1 MSRECLLILLHPWSI
16 RVDEGWIDVLTTHA
30 VILIELSVTGTG
42 SNMSLTDLFPCAV
55 STGCLHDV
63 VL

>member
-1 MSRECLLILLHPWSI
+1 MLHPWSI
-16 RVDEGWIDVLTTHA
+16 RVDEGWIDVLATHA

-42 SNMSLTDLFPCAV
+42 SNMSLTDLFPCAMA
-55 STGCLHDV
+55 TCCLHDV